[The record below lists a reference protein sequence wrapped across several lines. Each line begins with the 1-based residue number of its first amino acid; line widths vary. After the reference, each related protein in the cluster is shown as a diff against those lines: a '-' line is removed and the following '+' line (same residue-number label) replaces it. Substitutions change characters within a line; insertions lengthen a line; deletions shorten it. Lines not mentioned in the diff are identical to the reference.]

1 MKELTLKHGPKL
13 ELKHSHFDEITEEAK
28 EVTSDITSRAGQ
40 FYSKK
45 SP

>member
-28 EVTSDITSRAGQ
+28 E
-40 FYSKK
+40 
-45 SP
+45 P